1 MMDGY
6 GMGGGDWVVMTLV
19 WLVVLVA
26 VVVAVVRI
34 FPAREDRPE
43 PPREWATP
51 PERPLEIL
59 DRRLASGEIDVET
72 YDKLRQRL
80 AEAAHDR

>member
-6 GMGGGDWVVMTLV
+6 GMGGIGWVVMTIV
-19 WLVVLVA
+19 WLIVLAA

-34 FPAREDRPE
+34 FPARDDRPA
-43 PPREWATP
+43 PPREWTPP

-59 DRRLASGEIDVET
+59 DRRLASGEIDVDT
-72 YDKLRQRL
+72 YDQLRKRL
-80 AEAAHDR
+80 AAPAPTR